1 MTIAKILIVDDEM
14 SIREVLAMLFEND
27 GYIVELAKDVSQAKE
42 AYESFKPDI
51 VLSDLNMPKET
62 GLDLLR
68 WVQEQ
73 EKKAPFVILTAFGT
87 TESAVEALKLGAIN
101 YVLKP
106 FNNDE
111 LRLVVS
117 RALGL
122 QNLQHENERLRKQ
135 IGTQQHFNNLIGNSR
150 EMQEVYTLIRR
161 VRDSKI
167 NCMILGESGV
177 GKEMVARAIHFSG
190 ARKKQPFVT
199 INCGAIPEN
208 LVESELFG
216 HKKGS
221 FTSAFRDKIGLLE
234 IANQGSIFLDEIDA
248 LPLNTQVKL
257 LRVIQDKKITPVGGV
272 HEIEVDLR
280 ILCASNADIEKEV
293 QEGTFREDLYYRLNV
308 VEIFVPPLREHRGD
322 IPLLIEHFLTKFSKE
337 YNKQIIGFTPAALE
351 KIQDWH
357 FPGNIRELQNIVER
371 AVALCVGNIIQVDDL
386 PSNLMEF
393 EGVEGFPPSDEF
405 PEEGIDLDQMLA
417 EIEKKWLLAALRA
430 TRGKK
435 TAAAECL
442 KMSFRSFRYRL
453 LKHDLGE

>member
-1 MTIAKILIVDDEM
+1 MSAKILIVDDEA
-14 SIREVLAMLFEND
+14 SIREILAILFEQD
-27 GYIVELAKDVSQAKE
+27 GYVVGLAKDVSEAKM
-42 AYESFKPDI
+42 AYHRFQPDVI
-51 VLSDLNMPKET
+51 LSDLNMAKET
-62 GLDLLR
+62 GIDFLR

-73 EKKAPFVILTAFGT
+73 AKKIPFVILTAFGT
-87 TESAVEALKLGAIN
+87 TESAVEALKLGAMN

-111 LRLVVS
+111 LRIVVS
-117 RALGL
+117 RALGI
-122 QNLQHENERLRKQ
+122 QNLQYENERLRQKVGVQ
-135 IGTQQHFNNLIGNSR
+135 KHFDNLIGDSR
-150 EMQEVYTLIRR
+150 EMQEVYTLIRQ

-177 GKEMVARAIHFSG
+177 GKEMVARSIHFSG
-190 ARKKQPFVT
+190 VRREQPFVT

-216 HKKGS
+216 HKKGA
-221 FTSAFRDKIGLLE
+221 FTSAFRDKMGLLE
-234 IANQGSIFLDEIDA
+234 IASQGTIFLDEIDA
-248 LPLNTQVKL
+248 LPLSTQVKL
-257 LRVIQDKKITPVGGV
+257 LRVIQAKRITPVGGV
-272 HEIEVDLR
+272 QEIEVDVR

-293 QEGTFREDLYYRLNV
+293 QDGAFREDLYYRLNV
-308 VEIFVPPLREHRGD
+308 VEIFVPPLRDHRED
-322 IPLLIEHFLTKFSKE
+322 IPRLIEHFLGKFSKE
-337 YNKQIIGFTPAALE
+337 YNKQIIGFTPSALE

-371 AVALCVGNIIQVDDL
+371 AVALCVGNIIHLEDL

-393 EGVEGFPPSDEF
+393 DGLEGFPPIDDF
-405 PEEGIDLDQMLA
+405 PEEGVDLDQMLA

-453 LKHDLGE
+453 LKHRLGD